1 MELEGLGKF
10 KNRFLNFLRKIL
22 SMIWRLSY
30 KLVTF
35 PGHLKRF
42 KDGTISAKMKTQN
55 CPNFEKRSIEDKKK
69 LPEPN
74 SFTKK
79 LIAKWFYFEK
89 VLKIIGRRVF
99 SRIKNG

>member
-1 MELEGLGKF
+1 MQSIISKSLA
-10 KNRFLNFLRKIL
+10 
-22 SMIWRLSY
+22 

-55 CPNFEKRSIEDKKK
+55 CPNFEKRSIEDKKN

-79 LIAKWFYFEK
+79 LIAK
-89 VLKIIGRRVF
+89 
-99 SRIKNG
+99 